1 MVAAG
6 VLGLTGGRAPCGP
19 LDAQIEISD
28 PCNHKG
34 IVLLERQRGAKVR
47 ACFLDIR
54 DGLLGRVDRTLITS
68 A

>member
-1 MVAAG
+1 VAAG
-6 VLGLTGGRAPCGP
+6 VLALTGGRASCGP

-34 IVLLERQRGAKVR
+34 IVPLERQRGAKVR

-54 DGLLGRVDRTLITS
+54 DGVLGRVDRTLITS

>member
-1 MVAAG
+1 MAAG

>member
-6 VLGLTGGRAPCGP
+6 ALGLTGGRAPCRP
-19 LDAQIEISD
+19 LNAQIGISD
-28 PCNHKG
+28 PRNYKG
-34 IVLLERQRGAKVR
+34 IVLLERQRSAKVR

-54 DGLLGRVDRTLITS
+54 DRLLGRVDRTLITL

>member
-1 MVAAG
+1 VAAG